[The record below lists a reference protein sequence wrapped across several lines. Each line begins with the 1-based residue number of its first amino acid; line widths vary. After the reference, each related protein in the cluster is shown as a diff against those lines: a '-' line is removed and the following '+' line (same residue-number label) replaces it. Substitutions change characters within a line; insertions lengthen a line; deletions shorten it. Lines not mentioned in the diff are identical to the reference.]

1 MYSLHIL
8 DSLLK
13 FIATI
18 RLYINFPFENEGQLH
33 HLRIRVICNRALY
46 RSAKRLKF
54 YRYVT
59 SQAFNRRYWRP
70 PKFTSPADNQE
81 TIDCLKYHKLSD
93 KTLADILEACLG
105 AAYLSNGLE
114 GGLHAAIQLQIPF
127 DEIKE
132 WSDFIPAYEEQRKK
146 VPPRAEVRALR
157 LLNIPRLTEVVGRQ
171 FEKPLLLTEAL
182 THASLPNST
191 SPCYQRLEFLGDAI
205 LDFLVIRYLFS
216 KYPDGDPGLITD
228 LKDSC
233 VNNHV
238 LGIICIETGLYKHII
253 HYSGKLIRAIEVFHG
268 EVQEAKEKGEAVGEY
283 WTDFNIPKV
292 LSDVVE
298 SMLGAVFVDSGFR
311 LEPCEELFARWFL
324 PIFDN
329 HVTPELIEIHPLR
342 KLLTDLQRFGCDG
355 FMLRYV
361 TLSTSSFICAY

>member
-1 MYSLHIL
+1 MLTFYCNI

-18 RLYINFPFENEGQLH
+18 RLFIHFPFENEGQLH
-33 HLRIRVICNRALY
+33 HLRIRVICNRAMY

-81 TIDCLKYHKLSD
+81 TMDGLKYHKLSD
-93 KTLADILEACLG
+93 KTLADIVEASLG

-114 GGLHAAIQLQIPF
+114 GGLRAAIQLQIPF
-127 DEIKE
+127 DEIKT
-132 WSDFIPAYEEQRKK
+132 WSDFAPAFEEQRHK
-146 VPPRAEVRALR
+146 VPPRAEVQALR
-157 LLNIPRLTEVVGRQ
+157 KLTMANLTKIVGRE
-171 FEKPLLLTEAL
+171 FEKPLLLVEAL

-216 KYPDGDPGLITD
+216 KYPNGDPGLITD

-233 VNNHV
+233 VNNNV
-238 LGIICIETGLYKHII
+238 LGIICVETGLWAEII
-253 HYSGKLIRAIEVFHG
+253 HYSGKLTKSIEQFVG
-268 EVQEAKEKGEAVGEY
+268 EVREVKEKGEAVGEY

-298 SMLGAVFVDSGFR
+298 SMLGAAFVDAGFR
-311 LEPCEELFARWFL
+311 LEPCEELFAKWFL

-329 HVTPELIEIHPLR
+329 HVTPELIKIHPLR
-342 KLLTDLQRFGCDG
+342 RLITDLQRFGCDG
-355 FMLRYV
+355 FMLR
-361 TLSTSSFICAY
+361 

>member
-1 MYSLHIL
+1 MLGPLSLGFTHIRPV

-18 RLYINFPFENEGQLH
+18 RLYINFPFSNEGELH

-70 PKFTSPADNQE
+70 PGFTSPADNQE
-81 TIDCLKYHKLSD
+81 TIDGLKYHKLSD
-93 KTLADILEACLG
+93 KTLADIVEASLG

-127 DEIKE
+127 DEIKT
-132 WSDFIPAYEEQRKK
+132 WDDFKPTFEESRKQVPA
-146 VPPRAEVRALR
+146 RAEVRALR
-157 LLNIPRLTEVVGRQ
+157 SLDLPKVTEIVGRE
-171 FEKPLLLTEAL
+171 FKTPLLIVEAL

-205 LDFLVIRYLFS
+205 LDFMVIRYLFAR
-216 KYPDGDPGLITD
+216 YPDADPGIITD

-233 VNNHV
+233 VNNHI
-238 LGIICIETGLYKHII
+238 LGIVCIETGLYRHII
-253 HYSGKLIRAIEVFHG
+253 HYSGKLIRAIEFFVS
-268 EVQEAKEKGEAVGEY
+268 EVEETKARGEAVGEY
-283 WTDFNIPKV
+283 WVDFNIPKV

-298 SMLGAVFVDSGFR
+298 SMLGATFVDAGFR
-311 LEPCEELFARWFL
+311 LEAVEELFAKWFL
-324 PIFDN
+324 PILNN
-329 HVTPELIEIHPLR
+329 HVTPELIKFHPLR
-342 KLLTDLQRFGCDG
+342 KLITDLQRFGCDS
-355 FMLRYV
+355 FMLR
-361 TLSTSSFICAY
+361 